1 MMTGHSSRPVAPR
14 LASPG
19 SPTRE
24 RRPDLFA
31 LICCLAAVLT
41 ACTSEAPVSPGLQPS
56 ISLDRYERSADG
68 GPRPTLH
75 VSPDGDD
82 AAPGTR
88 DAPLRSIGRAGEL
101 ATAGTLVRVAGGRY
115 EGSVKTVTS
124 GTADAPITYLSDP
137 KDPAEVVGTGGKG
150 ATWRNKGD
158 HVEIVGFTI
167 TGDTVDGLLNKGS
180 NVAIIANRVS
190 GFGAG
195 NCITT
200 ARSGYA
206 LHDID
211 IIANVVHE
219 CGGSPLDHGIY
230 VSHPGGTVANNVSY
244 GNAGFGIHCWHNCN
258 HLTISN
264 NLVFDNG
271 EGGILIGQGDEPNN
285 GTVAA
290 DNFVVSNNIAVRN
303 GEYGIEESGATGP
316 NNRYLNNN
324 VYNNEA
330 GGLDLQTGQEIGT
343 INTSPGFV
351 DFRRNGSGDYRLS
364 PDSPIIDAGTTEGAI
379 DLDIVGTARPRGAGV
394 DIGTYEH

>member
-1 MMTGHSSRPVAPR
+1 M
-14 LASPG
+14 
-19 SPTRE
+19 RE

-31 LICCLAAVLT
+31 LIFCLAAVLA
-41 ACTSEAPVSPGLQPS
+41 ACTSEAPVSRGLQPS
-56 ISLDRYERSADG
+56 ISLEPYERSGDG

-75 VSPDGDD
+75 VSPNGDD

-88 DAPLRSIGRAGEL
+88 DAPLRTIGRAAEL
-101 ATAGTLVRVAGGRY
+101 ATPGTLVRVAGGRY

-124 GTADAPITYLSDP
+124 GTAEAPITYLSDP
-137 KDPAEVVGTGGKG
+137 KDAAEVVGTGGNS
-150 ATWRNKGD
+150 AAWRNKGD

-180 NVAIIANRVS
+180 YVAIIANRVS
-190 GFGAG
+190 GFDGG
-195 NCITT
+195 NCIST
-200 ARSGYA
+200 ARSGYT

-219 CGGSPLDHGIY
+219 CGDSSLDHGIY

-258 HLTISN
+258 QLVVSH

-290 DNFVVSNNIAVRN
+290 DNFVVSNNIALGN

-324 VYNNEA
+324 VFSNEA
-330 GGLDLQTGQEIGT
+330 GGLDLQTGQEMGT
-343 INTSPGFV
+343 IVASPKFV
-351 DFRRNGSGDYRLS
+351 DFRLDGSGDYRLS
-364 PDSPIIDAGTTEGAI
+364 ADSPIIDAGTSEGAI
-379 DLDIVGTARPRGAGV
+379 GMDLVGTPRPHGSGV
-394 DIGTYEH
+394 DIGVYEYQDPA